1 MWYHCFAVATWCL
14 FAILQESLYFIQ
26 QQCVFRRLRK
36 AIASWSS
43 LVSNWTL
50 IGRTFGFYLRWWV
63 LAFSWCNLWFSIRF
77 WGRTAFKWRRFLLN
91 SPPGVCTVYDLVATT
106 SPDSS
111 WCVTHTYS
119 PGDKTGNSLAPQWV
133 SWFTFCL
140 LFSFLSLV
148 ATSEMFGVLGFL
160 WSSIMGTVVHN
171 FLLINKFWGAVSYF
185 QWGRSICQQG

>member
-1 MWYHCFAVATWCL
+1 MC
-14 FAILQESLYFIQ
+14 
-26 QQCVFRRLRK
+26 FRRLRK

-171 FLLINKFWGAVSYF
+171 FLLINNSEGLYPISNGVDRYANKARYGSPFFNRFLIASQLSHSLVGV
-185 QWGRSICQQG
+185 